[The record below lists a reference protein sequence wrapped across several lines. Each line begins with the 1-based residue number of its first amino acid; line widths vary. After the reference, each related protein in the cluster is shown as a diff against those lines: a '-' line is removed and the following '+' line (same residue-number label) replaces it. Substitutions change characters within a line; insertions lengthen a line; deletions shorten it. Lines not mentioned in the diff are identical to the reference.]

1 MTKLHD
7 PIDDQ
12 ELDRRLRTTFHTVM
26 PLLDVPEQR
35 GFDAITS
42 PTPTGTRDGFDLRA
56 LEPATADTPPT
67 RRLIP
72 LLTAAAAVAVA
83 VAGLVAIASR
93 PDGQPASQAEQPP
106 IAAPSSDPTAGLSVE
121 TTVTIPLAVRGVPIC
136 GAELPVAVEVPSA
149 ISGPYPGPVVEGP
162 TSEGQF
168 AQYWELPAGFV
179 EFRWPADPREIY
191 DLDAIRGNPTT
202 FEAMTVAVPTDGTRA
217 EIDVPTIDP
226 DLNVDSDPLAD
237 PFTLRMST
245 TPAAF
250 QLDAPC
256 DLLQVRY
263 IDNQGN
269 QTIRG
274 YNIADFNKD
283 PMFGADLNPLITST
297 YAAVA
302 PDPDTVVN
310 CESTGIATDVAGPP
324 GPTAADAL
332 LAFLDSDQ
340 LPGLITSGYTE
351 YTMSE
356 DETIYAIIID
366 DRLITHITVA
376 NTPEG
381 WTVTKVRAPG
391 C

>member
-26 PLLDVPEQR
+26 PLLDVPPQR
-35 GFDAITS
+35 GVEAITS
-42 PTPTGTRDGFDLRA
+42 PAPTEFDLSA
-56 LEPATADTPPT
+56 LQPSGVDTPPS
-67 RRLIP
+67 RRLAP
-72 LLTAAAAVAVA
+72 LLSAAAAVAVA

-93 PDGQPASQAEQPP
+93 NDEQPASQFESPP
-106 IAAPSSDPTAGLSVE
+106 IAAPSSDQAAGLSVD
-121 TTVTIPLAVRGVPIC
+121 TTAPIPLAVSGVPIC
-136 GAELPVAVEVPSA
+136 GAELSVSVEMPSA
-149 ISGPYPGPVVEGP
+149 ISGPLTGTVVDGP

-168 AQYWELPAGFV
+168 AQYWELPAGFI

-191 DLDAIRGNPTT
+191 DLDGIRGDSST

-217 EIDVPTIDP
+217 DIDVPTIDP
-226 DLNVDSDPLAD
+226 DLNVDSEPLAD
-237 PFTLRMST
+237 PFTLRMYATSAT
-245 TPAAF
+245 SE
-250 QLDAPC
+250 LDAPC

-263 IDNQGN
+263 IDDQGN
-269 QTIRG
+269 QTTRG
-274 YNIADFNKD
+274 YNISDFNKD

-310 CESTGIATDVAGPP
+310 CGSAGVDADVAGSP
-324 GPTAADAL
+324 GATAADAL

-340 LPGLITSGYTE
+340 LPGLMTSGYTE
-351 YTMSE
+351 FTVSE
-356 DETIYAIIID
+356 AETIYAIIID
-366 DRLITHITVA
+366 DRLITHITVT

-381 WTVTKVRAPG
+381 WAVTKVKAPG

>member
-1 MTKLHD
+1 MIKLHD

-26 PLLDVPEQR
+26 PLLDTRQQQPIEEFAPPTAID
-35 GFDAITS
+35 FDVRAMQAA
-42 PTPTGTRDGFDLRA
+42 TP
-56 LEPATADTPPT
+56 DTPPS

-83 VAGLVAIASR
+83 VAGLVSIAGR
-93 PDGQPASQAEQPP
+93 TDGEPSSQAEQPP
-106 IAAPSSDPTAGLSVE
+106 LADASSGATGGLSVE
-121 TTVTIPLAVRGVPIC
+121 TTATIPLAVRGVPIC

-168 AQYWELPAGFV
+168 AQYWELPAGFI

-191 DLDAIRGNPTT
+191 DLDGIRGDSST

-226 DLNVDSDPLAD
+226 DLNVDSEPLAD

-245 TPAAF
+245 TPAAS
-250 QLDAPC
+250 QLDGPC

-269 QTIRG
+269 QTTHG
-274 YNIADFNKD
+274 YNIADFNQD
-283 PMFGADLNPLITST
+283 PTFGADLNPLITST

-310 CESTGIATDVAGPP
+310 CESAGIDTDVAGPS
-324 GPTAADAL
+324 GATAADAL

-340 LPGLITSGYTE
+340 TPGLMESGYAEFTI
-351 YTMSE
+351 SE
-356 DETIYAIIID
+356 AETVYAITID

-381 WTVTKVRAPG
+381 WTVTKVKAPG